1 MLFIFDEN
9 FRYVELLLR
18 NVVELMPERN
28 LIHIDARLLHAR
40 VPHIHRLINYID
52 TKMSSSKKNYKR
64 DFVADAYLS
73 EAPSPPMTPYPSS
86 PHTLRTCIQYTY
98 SHREG
103 GGGGLTTGKVRGT
116 TVHKAGSKIPT

>member
-18 NVVELMPERN
+18 NVVELMSERN

-52 TKMSSSKKNYKR
+52 TKPKCRHQKMVKGLCGR
-64 DFVADAYLS
+64 CLS
-73 EAPSPPMTPYPSS
+73 
-86 PHTLRTCIQYTY
+86 I
-98 SHREG
+98 
-103 GGGGLTTGKVRGT
+103 
-116 TVHKAGSKIPT
+116 